1 MSRRLRTEPVNL
13 AGARWLRHPI
23 WTQLRDGGWLDRR
36 RVRAAATIL
45 LALQFAG
52 FVFIVAG
59 THGWFE
65 RWIGPLTKPTTTD
78 FVSFY
83 AAGALAN
90 AGTPA
95 LAYDHAAHLAAE
107 ERVTAAGIEY
117 QYFNYPP
124 VLILLC
130 AALATLPYLVAFIL
144 FEAATLGLYVVIA
157 TRILADRSGTAI
169 VALLAFPIV
178 FWNFGLGQNGFLTA
192 GLFGAATLLVDRR
205 PIVAGLLFGALCY
218 KPQFGI
224 LVPLALAAAGQWRA
238 FAAAAATVAVLV
250 LASLAL
256 FGAATWQA
264 FFAAAGASP
273 AMYESG
279 RILFAGMANPFGAA
293 RLLGAGPALA
303 YGLQAAASL
312 GAAAIVVVV
321 WRRRLSLPT
330 RAATLAAAA
339 VVAAPLALLYDLM
352 LASIA
357 ALWLIRDRDS
367 PAAAA
372 WEKVALAALFLMVL
386 DGRGLAERWHIPAFP
401 LAVLAL
407 FAIAGARSW
416 REMAQRRVSLR
427 AEQSNLGPREI
438 APLRSSQ

>member
-1 MSRRLRTEPVNL
+1 MAPSL
-13 AGARWLRHPI
+13 AIILSP
-23 WTQLRDGGWLDRR
+23 LRDGAWLDRR
-36 RVRAAATIL
+36 RVRAGAAIL
-45 LALQFAG
+45 LALQLAG
-52 FVFIVAG
+52 FLFIVAG
-59 THGWFE
+59 THGW
-65 RWIGPLTKPTTTD
+65 IVPLTKPTTTD

-107 ERVTAAGIEY
+107 ERVVGVGIEY

-124 VLILLC
+124 VLILLF
-130 AALATLPYLVAFIL
+130 AGLATLPYLVAFIV
-144 FEAATLGLYVVIA
+144 FEAATLCLYLFVA
-157 TRILADRSGTAI
+157 TRILADRSGTAL

-192 GLFGAATLLVDRR
+192 GLFGAATLMIDRR
-205 PIVAGLLFGALCY
+205 PIVAGLLFGAVCY

-238 FAAAAATVAVLV
+238 FAAAAATVACLV
-250 LASLAL
+250 LASLL
-256 FGAATWQA
+256 VFGVGTWQA
-264 FFAAAGASP
+264 FIAAAGASP

-293 RLLGAGPALA
+293 RLVGAGPPLA
-303 YGLQAAASL
+303 YALQAAAGL

-321 WRRRLSLPT
+321 WRCRLSLPT

-339 VVAAPLALLYDLM
+339 VVASPLALLYDLM

-357 ALWLIRDRDS
+357 ALWLIRDRDA

-372 WEKVALAALFLMVL
+372 WEKVALAVLFLVVL
-386 DGRGLAERWHIPAFP
+386 DGRGLAERWHVPAFP
-401 LAVLAL
+401 LAALAL
-407 FAIAGARSW
+407 LAIAGTRAW
-416 REMAQRRVSLR
+416 REMAQRRASLR
-427 AEQSNLGPREI
+427 AERSNPDPSESGRIEI
-438 APLRSSQ
+438 ASRSLSSGGA

>member
-1 MSRRLRTEPVNL
+1 MSV
-13 AGARWLRHPI
+13 AGTRWLQPVIRA
-23 WTQLRDGGWLDRR
+23 GWLDRR
-36 RVRAAATIL
+36 RVRAGATIL
-45 LALQFAG
+45 LALQLAG
-52 FVFIVAG
+52 FLFIVAG

-65 RWIGPLTKPTTTD
+65 RWIGPLTRPTTTD

-83 AAGALAN
+83 AAGALAD

-107 ERVTAAGIEY
+107 ERVVGTGIEY

-130 AALATLPYLVAFIL
+130 AALAALPYLVAFII
-144 FEAATLGLYVVIA
+144 FEVATLCLYLVVA
-157 TRILADRSGTAI
+157 SRILGDRSGTAL
-169 VALLAFPIV
+169 VALLAFPVV

-192 GLFGAATLLVDRR
+192 ALFGTATLLVDRR
-205 PIVAGLLFGALCY
+205 PIVAGLLFGAVCY

-224 LVPLALAAAGQWRA
+224 MVPLALAAAGQWRA
-238 FAAAAATVAVLV
+238 FAAAGASVAFFVTASLV
-250 LASLAL
+250 L
-256 FGAATWQA
+256 FGVATWQA
-264 FFAAAGASP
+264 FVAALAASP

-293 RLLGAGPALA
+293 HLLGAGAPLA
-303 YGLQAAASL
+303 YGLQAAASIV
-312 GAAAIVVVV
+312 AAVVVV
-321 WRRRLSLPT
+321 MAWRRRLSLPT
-330 RAATLAAAA
+330 RAAILAAAS
-339 VVAAPLALLYDLM
+339 VVAAPLALFYDLM

-357 ALWLIRDRDS
+357 AAWLIRDRDS

-401 LAVLAL
+401 IAALAL
-407 FAIAGARSW
+407 LAIAGARAW
-416 REMAQRRVSLR
+416 RELALR
-427 AEQSNLGPREI
+427 PRL
-438 APLRSSQ
+438 LRKENFLALV